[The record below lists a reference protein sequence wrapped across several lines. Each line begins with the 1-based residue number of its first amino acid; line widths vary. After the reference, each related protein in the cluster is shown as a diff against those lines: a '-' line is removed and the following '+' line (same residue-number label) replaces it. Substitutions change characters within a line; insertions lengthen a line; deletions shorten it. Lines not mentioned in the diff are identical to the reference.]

1 MTSLPNGDT
10 SMQLDRDSVLKGVRN
25 LPSLPSVVIELLQ
38 SMDNDDADTRE
49 LASKLARDQALT
61 AKVLRV
67 ANSSFYGLQGKVDS
81 IGDAIVVLGLHGV
94 RTLATAA
101 AITDVFAPKG
111 SGEQANA
118 QTYDM
123 RRFWR
128 HSIAVGLCAKAIARR
143 RRMNDG
149 NAFAAGLMHDIGR
162 LALASCF
169 PAHMAAVVNAQGEQ
183 GDCWL
188 FAERRVLG
196 LDHAEIGQWLTE
208 HWCFPSLLSRAIGTH
223 HQPDMKQDPLATV
236 IHVADRLGHRLDD
249 GPAGL
254 IPLPP
259 IDETA
264 WAAVGLDEE
273 SAAELVAVVEEQFE
287 SACDAL
293 VS

>member
-1 MTSLPNGDT
+1 MR
-10 SMQLDRDSVLKGVRN
+10 LDREMVLKGVRN
-25 LPSLPSVVIELLQ
+25 LPSLPAVVIELLQ
-38 SMDNDDADTRE
+38 SMDDDDADTRQ
-49 LASKLARDQALT
+49 LAIKLAHDQALA

-101 AITDVFAPKG
+101 AITDVFAAKRG
-111 SGEQANA
+111 GEQA
-118 QTYDM
+118 YDM
-123 RRFWR
+123 RAFWR

-143 RRMNDG
+143 QHLNDG
-149 NAFAAGLMHDIGR
+149 NAFTAGLMHDIGR

-169 PAHMAAVVNAQGEQ
+169 PAQLAAVTNDQAET
-183 GDCWL
+183 GDCLL

-208 HWCFPSLLSRAIGTH
+208 HWRFPPLLSRAIGTH
-223 HQPDMKQDPLATV
+223 HQPDMQLDRLATV
-236 IHVADRLGHRLDD
+236 VHIADGLGHRLNDE
-249 GPAGL
+249 PAGQ
-254 IPLPP
+254 IPPPP
-259 IDETA
+259 IDEAA
-264 WAAVGLDEE
+264 WAVVGLDEE
-273 SAAELVAVVEEQFE
+273 SAAELVAMVGEQFE

>member
-1 MTSLPNGDT
+1 MTDETGNT
-10 SMQLDRDSVLKGVRN
+10 ASMPLDRDLVLQGVRK
-25 LPSLPSVVIELLQ
+25 LPSLPAVVIELLQ

-49 LASKLARDQALT
+49 LAGKLARDQALA

-101 AITDVFAPKG
+101 AVTDVFAKKAG
-111 SGEQANA
+111 EEQA
-118 QTYDM
+118 YDM
-123 RRFWR
+123 RLFWR
-128 HSIAVGLCAKAIARR
+128 HSIAVGLCAKGIARR

-169 PAHMAAVVNAQGEQ
+169 PAHIAAVAKDRAET

-196 LDHAEIGQWLTE
+196 LDHAGIGQLLTE
-208 HWCFPSLLSRAIGTH
+208 HWRFPPLLSRAIGTH
-223 HQPDMKQDPLATV
+223 HTPDLQQDPLATV
-236 IHVADRLGHRLDD
+236 IHLADRLGHRLMEKE
-249 GPAGL
+249 GAGEQ
-254 IPLPP
+254 IPVPP
-259 IDETA
+259 IKDAA
-264 WAAVGLDEE
+264 WAAVGLDDE
-273 SAAELVAVVEEQFE
+273 SAAEVVAVVEEQFE